1 MSIEEYLADSRR
13 VEILKVGGIELKG
26 KKTWVLIGS
35 ILLMVALM
43 AMPFSAAC
51 APAAP
56 PAPPAEGKVFELM
69 MQNGYPPL
77 HRLTPD
83 SFHWWGKEIE
93 DRTNGRVTMIW
104 FDGATLASG
113 PDAYEAIRDGVA
125 DGGNIDLHREDP
137 LFLVQQGIAVPY
149 HMENSWQASPV
160 WWDLLQWSPDMQQNF
175 ADAGL
180 IPVWVHS
187 TDIFNFHTSTKV
199 FPTPADS
206 KGEILYAAGKVYEQI
221 IAAIGATP
229 VTTPYEDTYT
239 AIERG
244 MLTGL
249 CWPWAPIRSA
259 KLVDLLPYH
268 TVLNISMVPWGG
280 YMNQTTWNK
289 FPADVQQ
296 VFRDLGMSMSG
307 LCGATLTNEATD
319 VINEMKGKGHEIFEP
334 TGAARDA
341 FVVPTGKPIQDAWI
355 AEVSAQGYPAQAI
368 LDKMDDLAKKYAGNA
383 YGFDDWWGVA
393 GRVWLLEK

>member
-1 MSIEEYLADSRR
+1 M
-13 VEILKVGGIELKG
+13 
-26 KKTWVLIGS
+26 WVLVVS
-35 ILLMVALM
+35 LCLLVALT
-43 AMPFSAAC
+43 AVPFSASC
-51 APAAP
+51 AGPTP
-56 PAPPAEGKVFELM
+56 TPGPSEETVFELK

-93 DRTNGRVTMIW
+93 QRSNGRIQMIW

-137 LFLVQQGIAVPY
+137 LFLVQQPAAVPY
-149 HMENSWQASPV
+149 HLENSWQGSPT
-160 WWDLLQWSPDMQQNF
+160 WWELLQEFPEMQKNF
-175 ADAGL
+175 SDAGL
-180 IPVWVHS
+180 VPVWVHT
-187 TDIFNFHTSTKV
+187 TDIFNFHTSTNV
-199 FPTPADS
+199 FKTPDDA
-206 KGEILYAAGKVYEQI
+206 KGEILYSAGKLYEAI
-221 IAAIGATP
+221 INSMGATP
-229 VTTPYEDTYT
+229 LTTPYEETYT

-259 KLVDLLPYH
+259 KMVDLLPYH

-280 YMNQTTWNK
+280 YMNQQTWNS
-289 FPADVQQ
+289 FPEEIKQI
-296 VFRDLGMSMSG
+296 FRDLGLSMSA

-319 VINEMKGKGHEIFEP
+319 VINEMKGKGHTFYEP
-334 TGAARDA
+334 TGAEREA
-341 FVVPTGKPIQDAWI
+341 FTSLTGLPMEEAWL
-355 AEVSAQGYPAQAI
+355 ADVTAQGYPAQAI
-368 LDKMDDLAKKYAGNA
+368 LDRMDEIGQKYAGNA

>member
-1 MSIEEYLADSRR
+1 MKRKLFT
-13 VEILKVGGIELKG
+13 ILGSLC
-26 KKTWVLIGS
+26 LIVVIAS
-35 ILLMVALM
+35 L
-43 AMPFSAAC
+43 PFMAAC
-51 APAAP
+51 DGEEAAP
-56 PAPPAEGKVFELM
+56 PTTGEQMVFELM

-137 LFLVQQGIAVPY
+137 LFLVQQSIAVPY
-149 HMENSWQASPV
+149 KMENSWQASPT
-160 WWDLLQWSPDMQQNF
+160 WWELLQWSPDMQQNF

-187 TDIFNFHTSTKV
+187 TDIFNFHSSKRV
-199 FPTPADS
+199 YPTPADS

-221 IAAIGATP
+221 IAAMGATP

-244 MLTGL
+244 MLSGL

-280 YMNQTTWNK
+280 YMNTTTWSK
-289 FPADVQQ
+289 FPEEVRQ
-296 VFRDLGMSMSG
+296 VFTDLSMSMSA

-319 VINEMKGKGHEIFEP
+319 VINEMKDKGHEFFEP
-334 TGAARDA
+334 TGAARAA
-341 FVVPTGKPIQDAWI
+341 FVDPTGKPIEDAWI
-355 AEVSAQGYPAQAI
+355 ADVTAQGYPAQAI
-368 LDKMDDLAKKYAGNA
+368 LDKMTQIAKKYAGNA